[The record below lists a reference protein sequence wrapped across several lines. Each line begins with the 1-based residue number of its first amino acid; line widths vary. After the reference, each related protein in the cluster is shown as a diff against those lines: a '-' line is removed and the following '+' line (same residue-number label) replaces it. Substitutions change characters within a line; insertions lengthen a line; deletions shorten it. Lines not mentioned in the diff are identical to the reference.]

1 MIQPL
6 VSVASLATRINSE
19 RNQKS
24 LHFFPINLQH
34 RTRKEIALEI
44 YISQFHIWLRCS
56 IPDGPSKLLLSFI
69 PGYPFLNF
77 MLITSIYVTVSYRLF
92 ELTNTL
98 KVAFVLRKGNKR
110 LTNNMV
116 GALAISCM
124 GACLYSTI

>member
-69 PGYPFLNF
+69 PDSNG
-77 MLITSIYVTVSYRLF
+77 VQVSYRLF

>member
-69 PGYPFLNF
+69 PDSNG
-77 MLITSIYVTVSYRLF
+77 VQVSYRLF

-116 GALAISCM
+116 FNNMREKPFITVGINEV
-124 GACLYSTI
+124 